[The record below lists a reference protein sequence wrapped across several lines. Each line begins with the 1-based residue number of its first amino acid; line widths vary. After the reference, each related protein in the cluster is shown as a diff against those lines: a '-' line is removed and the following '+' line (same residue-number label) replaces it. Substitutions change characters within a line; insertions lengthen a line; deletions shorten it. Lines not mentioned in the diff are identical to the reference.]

1 MVREKKKDVNPES
14 GVVVVGQALAPQLAS
29 DNTYLTRSMIDQRKL
44 AVLNPYTQAAMAY
57 FALRGDPKGDNVRFF
72 HHMVEFE
79 LNSSP
84 SLGGLGR
91 RQIIQAITA
100 AAGGGGQGLDVA
112 SRPNIIAR
120 NVYNRDWKK
129 KALEKGEIPT
139 E

>member
-1 MVREKKKDVNPES
+1 MVREKKKEANPES
-14 GVVVVGQALAPQLAS
+14 GVSIVGQALAPQLAS
-29 DNTYLTRSMIDQRKL
+29 DNTFLVRQLIDQRKL

-57 FALRGDPKGDNVRFF
+57 FAYRGDPEKDDVRFF
-72 HHMVEFE
+72 SHIVNFE

-84 SLGGLGR
+84 SIGGLGR
-91 RQIIQAITA
+91 RQVIQAIAA
-100 AAGGGGQGLDVA
+100 AAGGGGRALDVA

-129 KALEKGEIPT
+129 NALEKGEVPV